1 MKKIFLITILT
12 NFIYCQDLQLTL
24 ESITR
29 DIPTANFGGQTW
41 RGPSWQ
47 NSAFVDS
54 VATMYPDL
62 LAFPP
67 SPDLWN
73 WETGW
78 FYSQQFLDTCCVD
91 SIELSWG
98 QVNADVL
105 EITPLNFQNALN
117 QLEAEGLYCLNMI
130 SSSFSK
136 QLTDINYGI
145 NNGVL
150 FERIRLGD
158 EMEKAGNE
166 LSISH
171 FPTAQDYAFAC
182 DNYIDTLRSL
192 LPNTKIAVSAGNY
205 GSWNPRA
212 QYWNEALYNMSN
224 PADAFRWS
232 AFFYLKDSDTIFTTK
247 QLLAYPFDQ
256 IPNNEEVRGFS
267 DTITELQD
275 YELWVGYNIT
285 DNTLDKRYL
294 NRWSLVL
301 MLSASHNLFLRNNLV
316 KDISLFNVGGIF
328 DNWDA
333 LDTENNFRKRATGVF
348 ASIWNKAK
356 LDKNQATPI
365 SIPSKFIDTA
375 SYYNNNGTMRS
386 INYPKIFGW
395 RFENNNN
402 YNGSIIITNISS
414 DTITVSINN
423 VLAGGVTWEK
433 WHSDSLYTFIDSLS
447 YIDVNSDIGTENITI
462 LPYSINVAYG
472 NCLSDIDNDGVC
484 DEIDNCPE
492 DYNPNQEDLN
502 FNEIGDICEEV
513 SEIVEPTVNRKI
525 LTIVDVLG
533 KKSNEKGLQLT
544 IHLDGSVEKKYIIK

>member
-1 MKKIFLITILT
+1 MV
-12 NFIYCQDLQLTL
+12 
-24 ESITR
+24 R
-29 DIPTANFGGQTW
+29 
-41 RGPSWQ
+41 
-47 NSAFVDS
+47 
-54 VATMYPDL
+54 
-62 LAFPP
+62 
-67 SPDLWN
+67 
-73 WETGW
+73 
-78 FYSQQFLDTCCVD
+78 
-91 SIELSWG
+91 
-98 QVNADVL
+98 
-105 EITPLNFQNALN
+105 
-117 QLEAEGLYCLNMI
+117 
-130 SSSFSK
+130 
-136 QLTDINYGI
+136 
-145 NNGVL
+145 
-150 FERIRLGD
+150 
-158 EMEKAGNE
+158 
-166 LSISH
+166 
-171 FPTAQDYAFAC
+171 
-182 DNYIDTLRSL
+182 
-192 LPNTKIAVSAGNY
+192 
-205 GSWNPRA
+205 
-212 QYWNEALYNMSN
+212 
-224 PADAFRWS
+224 
-232 AFFYLKDSDTIFTTK
+232 FFYLKDSDTIFTTK

-544 IHLDGSVEKKYIIK
+544 IHLDGSVEKIYY